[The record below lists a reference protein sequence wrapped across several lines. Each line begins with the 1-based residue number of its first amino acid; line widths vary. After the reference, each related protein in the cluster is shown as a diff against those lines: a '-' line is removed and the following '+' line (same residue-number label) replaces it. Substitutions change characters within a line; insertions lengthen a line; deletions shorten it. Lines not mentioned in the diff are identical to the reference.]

1 MKRLLLSLLFS
12 FVTILFVYSQDTIKV
27 MSYNLLNYGNY
38 TSYCTTYN
46 NNVETKNEY
55 LRTIIDYTLPDILG
69 VVEIS
74 PNGTYIE
81 DFKNNVLNQN
91 GRDYYC
97 NAPKTNYSGSSIIN
111 MIYYDYRKVE
121 LKHWLA
127 LATDYRDIN
136 LYTFYFKNDALKNGD
151 TVYLTCIVAHLK
163 AGHTDSD
170 AIGRTAMAQK
180 IMDFLSTINENT
192 NYLIMGDF
200 NVYSSSEGAYQQ
212 FTNHANQNIRF
223 YDFINKYGVWSDNA
237 YFAPYHTQS
246 THTTSDC
253 FSGGGLDDRFDFIL
267 GNINTI
273 TGQKG
278 FKYVNDSYTTLGQ
291 DGQHFNKGL
300 LDAPI
305 NTSAPMDVLEALYGN
320 SDHLPVLA
328 KFIID
333 HSQSIIDITLPIAY
347 YIQNN
352 QLYINIFDAFSS
364 DASIYIYDV
373 HGRILFSDQISNQ
386 TDQYTLDLNGL
397 EKGIYLINIKTNDRF
412 TSFKIVNI

>member
-151 TVYLTCIVAHLK
+151 TVYLTCIVTHLK

-170 AIGRTAMAQK
+170 AIGRTAMAQNHG
-180 IMDFLSTINENT
+180 FL
-192 NYLIMGDF
+192 
-200 NVYSSSEGAYQQ
+200 
-212 FTNHANQNIRF
+212 
-223 YDFINKYGVWSDNA
+223 
-237 YFAPYHTQS
+237 
-246 THTTSDC
+246 
-253 FSGGGLDDRFDFIL
+253 
-267 GNINTI
+267 
-273 TGQKG
+273 
-278 FKYVNDSYTTLGQ
+278 
-291 DGQHFNKGL
+291 
-300 LDAPI
+300 
-305 NTSAPMDVLEALYGN
+305 
-320 SDHLPVLA
+320 
-328 KFIID
+328 
-333 HSQSIIDITLPIAY
+333 
-347 YIQNN
+347 
-352 QLYINIFDAFSS
+352 
-364 DASIYIYDV
+364 
-373 HGRILFSDQISNQ
+373 
-386 TDQYTLDLNGL
+386 
-397 EKGIYLINIKTNDRF
+397 
-412 TSFKIVNI
+412 